1 MYMWYGKAQ
10 INTPFVHS
18 LISVCVLNN
27 APLGYKLVSIK
38 GMDKLIY
45 L

>member
-10 INTPFVHS
+10 ISTPFAHS
-18 LISVCVLNN
+18 LIIVRVLNN
-27 APLGYKLVSIK
+27 APLGYKLVSIR